1 MLAGV
6 VVYNCYTMSFIR
18 KIKNKSGVYLAEVEN
33 KRLNGRVVQRHI
45 RYVGRE
51 VDGRTVLST
60 SMSDVEIDE
69 VKVFG
74 PLLVLHH
81 LASEIQLP
89 KLLGPLAHEI
99 LSLVYAH
106 CLDFQSIT
114 QMERWFERT
123 DLNMILNIE
132 GLTEGRLLEALDYL
146 ESVDGEKLQ
155 SQIFA
160 SVRERYDLHPAGIV
174 YDVTNTYLYGRHC
187 PLGKLGHDKEGV
199 KGRPLIQIG
208 LAVTKEEGIPLFH
221 RTFDGNVHDAKTLQV
236 MMSALRRYGIKKAM
250 IVYDRGVTSGD
261 NLADAKALQWETLC
275 GVPIREEI
283 KRFWRK
289 AIQEQKQ
296 RMVIENRVELNK
308 TIFYVLT
315 RPYVINDVHGTLA
328 LCFNQTQQVKL
339 RESRRSE
346 LLDAQARLQ
355 RGKPVKSGL
364 EKYFDHHHAILSRV
378 LREAEEFDGYSC
390 IFSTQKLSKQS
401 IVHTYFDKDV
411 IEKAFRSI
419 KGVVG
424 LQPVR
429 HWLARRVIGHVF
441 ICYLSYLL
449 LSLLKYRLRSL
460 SLTPQQALRDLDSL
474 YKVYLR
480 DTQNAFRIARVVR
493 FTKHQENILRAIDKK
508 LSAQCRSV

>member
-1 MLAGV
+1 
-6 VVYNCYTMSFIR
+6 MSFIR

-146 ESVDGEKLQ
+146 ERVDGEKLQ
-155 SQIFA
+155 SQIFE
-160 SVRERYDLHPAGIV
+160 SVRERYDLHPSGIV

-187 PLGKLGHDKEGV
+187 SLGKLGHDKEGV

-296 RMVIENRVELNK
+296 RMVIANRVELNK
-308 TIFYVLT
+308 TIFYVIT
-315 RPYVINDVHGTLA
+315 RPYVINDVNGTLA

-346 LLDAQARLQ
+346 LLDAQALLQ

-364 EKYFDHHHAILSRV
+364 EKYFDNHHSILSRV

-449 LSLLKYRLRSL
+449 LSLLKYRLRSI

-480 DTQNAFRIARVVR
+480 DEQNAFRIARVVR

-508 LSAQCRSV
+508 LSSQYRSV